1 MDGQSGMHRD
11 RSGPGAARAS
21 MRTLIRFGT
30 FQLDPQAGQLLK
42 NGRVVRL
49 KPQPL
54 RLLQLLL
61 SRPGDLVTRDEIRD
75 VLWGTETFVDFEQGM
90 NTAVRQIREALG
102 DDAETPI
109 FVETVP
115 KRGYR
120 FIAPVDSGA
129 PAPAPAPASTRG
141 TDLNLHKALWLN
153 IAELRLA
160 EVRRRKRR
168 RHLYVGAIVAGVI
181 LLAVAAVFLISKMR

>member
-11 RSGPGAARAS
+11 LSGQGAARAGG
-21 MRTLIRFGT
+21 RPLIRFGT
-30 FQLDPQAGQLLK
+30 FQLDTQAGQLLK

-129 PAPAPAPASTRG
+129 PAPAPAPTSTRG

-160 EVRRRKRR
+160 EIKRRKRR
-168 RHLYVGAIVAGVI
+168 RHLYVSAIVAGVI
-181 LLAVAAVFLISKMR
+181 LVTVAAVFLISKMR

>member
-1 MDGQSGMHRD
+1 M
-11 RSGPGAARAS
+11 PP
-21 MRTLIRFGT
+21 LIRFGP
-30 FQLDPQAGQLLK
+30 FQLDSQAGQLLK

-54 RLLQLLL
+54 RLLQLLI
-61 SRPGDLVTRDEIRD
+61 SRPGELVTRDEIRD
-75 VLWGTETFVDFEQGM
+75 LLWGTDTFVDFEQGM

-120 FIAPVDSGA
+120 FIAPVDAGA
-129 PAPAPAPASTRG
+129 PPSTPGYPRG

-168 RHLYVGAIVAGVI
+168 RRLSIAAIVAGVVVVCVAAI
-181 LLAVAAVFLISKMR
+181 LLVMKMR

>member
-1 MDGQSGMHRD
+1 MDGLAGMHRD
-11 RSGPGAARAS
+11 LSEHRAARAD

-30 FQLDPQAGQLLK
+30 FQLDTQAGQLLK
-42 NGRVVRL
+42 NGRVIRL

-54 RLLQLLL
+54 RLLQLLI
-61 SRPGDLVTRDEIRD
+61 SRPGELVTRDEIRD
-75 VLWGTETFVDFEQGM
+75 LLWGTNTFVDFEQGM

-120 FIAPVDSGA
+120 FIAPVDPGT
-129 PAPAPAPASTRG
+129 PAPTPVYPRG
-141 TDLNLHKALWLN
+141 TDLKLQKALWLN

-168 RHLYVGAIVAGVI
+168 RRLYIAAIVAAVI
-181 LLAVAAVFLISKMR
+181 LVAVAATYLVMKMR

>member
-1 MDGQSGMHRD
+1 MDGLPGMPRD
-11 RSGPGAARAS
+11 LSEHGTARAD
-21 MRTLIRFGT
+21 MRTLIKFGT

-42 NGRVVRL
+42 NGRVIRL

-54 RLLQLLL
+54 RLLQLLI
-61 SRPGDLVTRDEIRD
+61 SRPGEVVTRDEIRD
-75 VLWGTETFVDFEQGM
+75 LLWGTDTFVDFEQGM

-115 KRGYR
+115 KRGYW
-120 FIAPVDSGA
+120 FIAPVDAG
-129 PAPAPAPASTRG
+129 PEGPTPIYPRG

-168 RHLYVGAIVAGVI
+168 GRLYVVAIVAGVI
-181 LLAVAAVFLISKMR
+181 LVTLAAAFLIMKMR

>member
-11 RSGPGAARAS
+11 PSDRGTARAA
-21 MRTLIRFGT
+21 MRSLVRFGT
-30 FQLDPQAGQLLK
+30 FQLDTRAGQLLK

-61 SRPGDLVTRDEIRD
+61 SRPGDVVTRDEIRE

-120 FIAPVDSGA
+120 FIAPVDAGA
-129 PAPAPAPASTRG
+129 PARAPTSTRG

-160 EVRRRKRR
+160 EVRRRKGR
-168 RHLYVGAIVAGVI
+168 RHLYVGAIVAAVI
-181 LLAVAAVFLISKMR
+181 LVTVAAVFLISKMR

>member
-1 MDGQSGMHRD
+1 M
-11 RSGPGAARAS
+11 RS
-21 MRTLIRFGT
+21 LVRFGT
-30 FQLDPQAGQLLK
+30 FQLDSQAGQLLK
-42 NGRVVRL
+42 NGRVIRL

-54 RLLQLLL
+54 RLLQLLV
-61 SRPGDLVTRDEIRD
+61 SRPGDLITRDEIREL
-75 VLWGTETFVDFEQGM
+75 LWGSDTFVDFEQGM

-102 DDAETPI
+102 DDAERPI

-120 FIAPVDSGA
+120 FIAPVDAGG
-129 PAPAPAPASTRG
+129 PPPLYPTPRG

-168 RHLYVGAIVAGVI
+168 QRLYLALMAFGALAFVVSVV
-181 LLAVAAVFLISKMR
+181 LLIRLWR

>member
-1 MDGQSGMHRD
+1 MTS
-11 RSGPGAARAS
+11 
-21 MRTLIRFGT
+21 LIRFGT
-30 FQLDPQAGQLLK
+30 FQLDTQAGQLLK
-42 NGRVVRL
+42 NGRVIRL

-54 RLLQLLL
+54 RVLQLLL
-61 SRPGDLVTRDEIRD
+61 SRPGDLITRDEIREL
-75 VLWGTETFVDFEQGM
+75 LWGTDTFVDFEQGM
-90 NTAVRQIREALG
+90 NTAVRQVREALG
-102 DDAETPI
+102 DDAERPI

-120 FIAPVDSGA
+120 FIAPVDAGATA
-129 PAPAPAPASTRG
+129 PAPIYPRG

-168 RHLYVGAIVAGVI
+168 RRIYVAAIVIGVI
-181 LLAVAAVFLISKMR
+181 AITAAAVFVLTKMR

>member
-1 MDGQSGMHRD
+1 MDGQSGSRRD
-11 RSGPGAARAS
+11 PSDRAARAI

-42 NGRVVRL
+42 SGRVIRL
-49 KPQPL
+49 KPQPF
-54 RLLQLLL
+54 RLLQLLI
-61 SRPGDLVTRDEIRD
+61 SRPGELVTRDEIRD
-75 VLWGTETFVDFEQGM
+75 LLWDADTFVDFEQGM

-120 FIAPVDSGA
+120 FIAPVDAGA
-129 PAPAPAPASTRG
+129 SASTPAYPRG

-160 EVRRRKRR
+160 EVKRRKRR
-168 RHLYVGAIVAGVI
+168 RRLYVAAIVAGVI
-181 LLAVAAVFLISKMR
+181 LVTAGVIFLVAKMR

>member
-1 MDGQSGMHRD
+1 MDGQSGMYRD
-11 RSGPGAARAS
+11 RSGQGAARAS
-21 MRTLIRFGT
+21 VRPLIRFGT
-30 FQLDPQAGQLLK
+30 FQLDTQAGQILK

-129 PAPAPAPASTRG
+129 PAPAPAPTSTRG

-168 RHLYVGAIVAGVI
+168 RHLYVSAIVAGVI
-181 LLAVAAVFLISKMR
+181 LVTIAAVLLISKMR

>member
-1 MDGQSGMHRD
+1 MHRD
-11 RSGPGAARAS
+11 LSGDGAARAS

-129 PAPAPAPASTRG
+129 PARAPAPTTTRG

-160 EVRRRKRR
+160 EIKRRKRR
-168 RHLYVGAIVAGVI
+168 RRLYVGAIIAAVI
-181 LLAVAAVFLISKMR
+181 LVTAAAVFLLSKMR

>member
-129 PAPAPAPASTRG
+129 PAPAPAPASSRG

>member
-1 MDGQSGMHRD
+1 MHRD
-11 RSGPGAARAS
+11 LSERGPARTS
-21 MRTLIRFGT
+21 MPALIRFGT
-30 FQLDPQAGQLLK
+30 FQLDTEAGQLLK
-42 NGRVVRL
+42 KGRVIRL

-61 SRPGDLVTRDEIRD
+61 SRPGELVTRDEIRAL
-75 VLWGTETFVDFEQGM
+75 LWGADTFVDFEQGM

-102 DDAETPI
+102 DDAERPI

-120 FIAPVDSGA
+120 FIAPVDAGV
-129 PAPAPAPASTRG
+129 PATTPSPVHPRG
-141 TDLNLHKALWLN
+141 TDLNLHKAMWLN

-160 EVRRRKRR
+160 EVKRRKRR
-168 RHLYVGAIVAGVI
+168 RQLYVAAIVAGVI
-181 LLAVAAVFLISKMR
+181 LVTAAALFLIAKMR

>member
-1 MDGQSGMHRD
+1 M
-11 RSGPGAARAS
+11 PP
-21 MRTLIRFGT
+21 LIRFGT
-30 FQLDPQAGQLLK
+30 FQLDTSAGQLLK

-61 SRPGDLVTRDEIRD
+61 SRPGELVTRDEIRD
-75 VLWGTETFVDFEQGM
+75 LLWGTDTFVDFEQGM

-120 FIAPVDSGA
+120 FIAPVDAGA
-129 PAPAPAPASTRG
+129 PPPMPVHPRG

-168 RHLYVGAIVAGVI
+168 QRLYVAGIVAGVI
-181 LLAVAAVFLISKMR
+181 LVTVAAILLVMKMR

>member
-1 MDGQSGMHRD
+1 M
-11 RSGPGAARAS
+11 PP
-21 MRTLIRFGT
+21 LIRFGT
-30 FQLDPQAGQLLK
+30 FQLDTGAGQLLK

-54 RLLQLLL
+54 RLLQLLI
-61 SRPGDLVTRDEIRD
+61 SRPGELVTRDEIRD
-75 VLWGTETFVDFEQGM
+75 LLWGTDTFVDFEQGM

-120 FIAPVDSGA
+120 FIAPVDTGA
-129 PAPAPAPASTRG
+129 GRPISAYPRG

-168 RHLYVGAIVAGVI
+168 RRLYLAAIVAGVI
-181 LLAVAAVFLISKMR
+181 LVTVAGIFLVMKMR

>member
-1 MDGQSGMHRD
+1 MDG
-11 RSGPGAARAS
+11 RSGIHSDSSGHGVRVDMTP
-21 MRTLIRFGT
+21 LIRFGT
-30 FQLDPQAGQLLK
+30 FQLDTQAGQLLK

-54 RLLQLLL
+54 RLLQLLI
-61 SRPGDLVTRDEIRD
+61 SRPGELVTRDEIRD
-75 VLWGTETFVDFEQGM
+75 LLWGTDTFVDFEQGM

-120 FIAPVDSGA
+120 FIAPVDAGA
-129 PAPAPAPASTRG
+129 PPSTPVYPRG

-168 RHLYVGAIVAGVI
+168 RRLSIAAIVAGVVVVCVAAI
-181 LLAVAAVFLISKMR
+181 LLVMKMR

>member
-1 MDGQSGMHRD
+1 MHRD
-11 RSGPGAARAS
+11 LSGNGAARAS

-129 PAPAPAPASTRG
+129 PARAPAPTTTRG

-160 EVRRRKRR
+160 EIKRRKRR
-168 RHLYVGAIVAGVI
+168 RRLYVGAIIAAVI
-181 LLAVAAVFLISKMR
+181 LVTAAAVFLISKMR

>member
-1 MDGQSGMHRD
+1 
-11 RSGPGAARAS
+11 
-21 MRTLIRFGT
+21 
-30 FQLDPQAGQLLK
+30 
-42 NGRVVRL
+42 
-49 KPQPL
+49 
-54 RLLQLLL
+54 
-61 SRPGDLVTRDEIRD
+61 
-75 VLWGTETFVDFEQGM
+75 M

-120 FIAPVDSGA
+120 FIAPVDAGPQA
-129 PAPAPAPASTRG
+129 PTPLYPRG

-160 EVRRRKRR
+160 RGQATE
-168 RHLYVGAIVAGVI
+168 
-181 LLAVAAVFLISKMR
+181 AAPATFTSPRSSPA

>member
-11 RSGPGAARAS
+11 RSGQGAAPAS
-21 MRTLIRFGT
+21 VRPLIRFGT
-30 FQLDPQAGQLLK
+30 FQLDTQAGQILK

-129 PAPAPAPASTRG
+129 PAPAPAPTSTRG

-168 RHLYVGAIVAGVI
+168 RHLYVSAIVAGVI
-181 LLAVAAVFLISKMR
+181 LVTIAAVLLISKMR

>member
-1 MDGQSGMHRD
+1 MDGLSGMRRDLSEHR
-11 RSGPGAARAS
+11 AARAD

-30 FQLDPQAGQLLK
+30 FQLDTQAGQLLK
-42 NGRVVRL
+42 NGRVIRL

-54 RLLQLLL
+54 RLLQLLI
-61 SRPGDLVTRDEIRD
+61 SRPGELVTRDEIRD
-75 VLWGTETFVDFEQGM
+75 LLWGTDTFVDFEQGM

-120 FIAPVDSGA
+120 FIAPVDSGI
-129 PAPAPAPASTRG
+129 PASTPLHPRG

-153 IAELRLA
+153 IAELRLG

-168 RHLYVGAIVAGVI
+168 QRLYVAAIAAGVI
-181 LLAVAAVFLISKMR
+181 LVTVAAILLIMKMR

>member
-1 MDGQSGMHRD
+1 M
-11 RSGPGAARAS
+11 P
-21 MRTLIRFGT
+21 TLIRFGT

-42 NGRVVRL
+42 NGRVIRL

-61 SRPGDLVTRDEIRD
+61 SRPGELVTRDEIRA
-75 VLWGTETFVDFEQGM
+75 VLWGAETFVDFEQGM

-120 FIAPVDSGA
+120 FIAPVDAGL
-129 PAPAPAPASTRG
+129 PAPGAASVRPRG

-168 RHLYVGAIVAGVI
+168 RRLYLAAVIAGVI
-181 LLAVAAVFLISKMR
+181 LITAAAIFLVAKMR

>member
-1 MDGQSGMHRD
+1 MHRD
-11 RSGPGAARAS
+11 PLDRGTARAA
-21 MRTLIRFGT
+21 MRALIRFGT
-30 FQLDPQAGQLLK
+30 FQLDTEAGQLLK

-61 SRPGDLVTRDEIRD
+61 SRPGELVTRDEIRD

-120 FIAPVDSGA
+120 FIAPVDAGGPARA
-129 PAPAPAPASTRG
+129 PAPTTVRG

-160 EVRRRKRR
+160 EVKRRKRR
-168 RHLYVGAIVAGVI
+168 RRLYVAAIVAGVI
-181 LLAVAAVFLISKMR
+181 LVTAVAAFLVMKMR

>member
-1 MDGQSGMHRD
+1 M
-11 RSGPGAARAS
+11 P
-21 MRTLIRFGT
+21 TLIRFGT
-30 FQLDPQAGQLLK
+30 FQLDTQAGQLLK

-54 RLLQLLL
+54 RLLQVLL
-61 SRPGDLVTRDEIRD
+61 SRPGEVVTRDEIRD
-75 VLWGTETFVDFEQGM
+75 LLWGTDTFVDFEQGM

-120 FIAPVDSGA
+120 FIAPVDPGTPS
-129 PAPAPAPASTRG
+129 PTPIYHRG

-168 RHLYVGAIVAGVI
+168 RRLYIAAIVAAVI
-181 LLAVAAVFLISKMR
+181 LVTVAAAVLIMKMR

>member
-1 MDGQSGMHRD
+1 MDGPSGIH
-11 RSGPGAARAS
+11 SGGSRHGVRVNMPP
-21 MRTLIRFGT
+21 LIRFGT
-30 FQLDPQAGQLLK
+30 FQLDTQAGQLLK

-54 RLLQLLL
+54 RLLQLLI
-61 SRPGDLVTRDEIRD
+61 SRPGELVTRDEIRD
-75 VLWGTETFVDFEQGM
+75 LLWGTDTFVDFEQGM

-102 DDAETPI
+102 DDAETPV

-120 FIAPVDSGA
+120 FIAPVDAGA
-129 PAPAPAPASTRG
+129 PPPTPVYPRG

-160 EVRRRKRR
+160 EVRRRQRR
-168 RHLYVGAIVAGVI
+168 QRLYLAALVGGVI
-181 LLAVAAVFLISKMR
+181 LVAVAAILLVVKMR